1 MEQDLH
7 TLLTSVRDD
16 APPPRLSVDDIT
28 AAGRHLVR
36 RRRRLTLLSSAGG
49 GAVTAIAAVTA
60 VLMLTGA
67 PRALTPAVDPSGLAS
82 PAAPAP
88 TAFVE
93 AAAFSTTYQGY
104 KAGPYQ
110 VGDPDLVTNAYQQ
123 STIATAPGGDPAPSE
138 SESAEAADPVP
149 SAGPGA
155 AARAKAKDVPTGGIL
170 VVYRP
175 GAFEP
180 TLFEKGGE
188 KVQLRDG
195 GSGLLAYAGTMNAP
209 PTAPGDRPAV
219 GRTGLVPTLAWQYTG
234 DAWAAIYWSAW
245 ENVPDREH
253 LLAIAD
259 GLTPSVPRQFPVA
272 FQPATVPRGYQLLS
286 VSYGGDVFTGDEVV
300 SAARLTA
307 KPPALPIYQPY
318 VFEDLPVLTLAVGH
332 TDAGPKLAG
341 RLECDGQTR
350 CTKVADTGK
359 TYVYAE
365 AGNTKLSATLTQL
378 ALGIRLEGD
387 LGASGTWPPA
397 AKVFAN

>member
-36 RRRRLTLLSSAGG
+36 RRRRLTLLSSVGG

-82 PAAPAP
+82 PAKPVP
-88 TAFVE
+88 TAFAE

-110 VGDPDLVTNAYQQ
+110 VGDPDVVTNAYQQ
-123 STIATAPGGDPAPSE
+123 STIVTVPRAEPTP
-138 SESAEAADPVP
+138 SESAEAADPVQ
-149 SAGPGA
+149 SAAPGVP
-155 AARAKAKDVPTGGIL
+155 AKAKGVATGGLL

-180 TLFEKGGE
+180 ALFEKGGE

-195 GSGLLAYAGTMNAP
+195 GTGLLAYAGSMNAP
-209 PTAPGDRPAV
+209 TTPGDRAFI
-219 GRTGLVPTLAWQYTG
+219 GRASLVPTLTWQYTEG
-234 DAWAAIYWSAW
+234 AWAAIYWSAW

-259 GLTPSVPRQFPVA
+259 GLVPSVPRQFPVA
-272 FQPATVPRGYQLLS
+272 FQSATVPRGYQLLS

-318 VFEDLPVLTLAVGH
+318 IFEDLPVLTLAAGR

-341 RLECDGQTR
+341 RLDCEGQIR
-350 CTKVADTGK
+350 CTKVADTGT

-365 AGNTKLSATLTQL
+365 ASNTKLTAPLTQL
-378 ALGIRLEGD
+378 ALGIKLEGD
-387 LGASGTWPPA
+387 LGDSGSWPPA